1 MKIKKLPARL
11 CSKSSTVYTCQG
23 DSLTSS
29 YRKKSGERISKSA
42 HGSPLGDL
50 NSCVQR
56 LKSRYVFEDLREGGI
71 RQKKGRPTTGA
82 MRLKNN
88 RRKQGQ
94 VQSFWY
100 NGMPLSRRRNGKMA
114 RFKVVALCEMSA
126 DKVVALSKYSAAC
139 TGGDVVDDNNTNKGL
154 DSPNLI
160 PSLEPGEP
168 LDETTVEPTRD
179 GWPLNWY
186 FTECPVKDA
195 PPMPLP
201 NLPNIPN
208 R

>member
-1 MKIKKLPARL
+1 MPARL
-11 CSKSSTVYTCQG
+11 CGKSSTVYTCQG

-29 YRKKSGERISKSA
+29 YRKKSGERIGNSA
-42 HGSPLGDL
+42 RGSPLGDL

-56 LKSRYVFEDLREGGI
+56 LKSRYVFEDLKKGGI
-71 RQKKGRPTTGA
+71 GQKKGRPAVGS
-82 MRLKNN
+82 MRLNN

-94 VQSFWY
+94 VQSTWF

-114 RFKVVALCEMSA
+114 RFKVVALCEMSS

-139 TGGDVVDDNNTNKGL
+139 TGEDVDDGSTNKGL
-154 DSPNLI
+154 DSPDLI
-160 PSLEPGEP
+160 PSLEPGDP
-168 LDETTVEPTRD
+168 LDETTVEPIRD

-201 NLPNIPN
+201 TLPNVPN
-208 R
+208 RRVFLH